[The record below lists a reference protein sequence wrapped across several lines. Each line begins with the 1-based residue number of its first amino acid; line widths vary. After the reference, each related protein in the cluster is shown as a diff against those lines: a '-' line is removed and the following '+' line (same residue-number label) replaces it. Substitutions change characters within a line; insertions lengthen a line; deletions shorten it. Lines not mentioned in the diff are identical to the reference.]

1 MIIKHRVNSIEELLR
16 VPEEFGLEI
25 DLRLH
30 HDSLVLAH
38 DPFTAGDKFEDWLPH
53 FRHKMLILNV
63 KEDGLEET
71 ILKLLVRYKIMDY
84 FFLDQPFPTLRKSA
98 MNDYRTALR
107 LSEYENPVNN
117 VDLKVEWLWLDS
129 FFGDWQYL
137 EQHADWIKQGQ
148 FRTCVV
154 SPELQGR
161 VVGDEPEQLVKIM
174 QNLGLEISAVC
185 TKRPEAWEGLLK

>member
-25 DLRLH
+25 DLRVH